1 MYTSPQRYKPICA
14 GYLLL
19 YGMRPPTPPSS
30 RETIYHRRLF
40 DIVVRYMVA
49 IWQMIYGVVV
59 GCEILVMLQ
68 MSGPPLQ
75 KNDTLYES
83 LCLTPLDK
91 AHVLLE
97 TPCVFWIIMCLM
109 FGGGI
114 LRLWCYSTMG
124 RFFTFELTMSSDHY
138 LVTTGPYSFIRHPSY
153 TAAIMLIM
161 GSLTEFF
168 CVERIPFC
176 LRSRHNLLRFTTLLL
191 HRNGGL

>member
-1 MYTSPQRYKPICA
+1 
-14 GYLLL
+14 
-19 YGMRPPTPPSS
+19 
-30 RETIYHRRLF
+30 
-40 DIVVRYMVA
+40 MVA

-168 CVERIPFC
+168 AWSAYPSACDLVTTYYASPLYFCIAMAVFSVASLYQRTFVEDRQ
-176 LRSRHNLLRFTTLLL
+176 LRERFSKDWVAYSRQVPYKLVPYVF
-191 HRNGGL
+191 